1 MPIRSFASR
10 RERARAQARE
20 DILVAAA
27 EVFARRGY
35 AAATLAELAAAA
47 GFAAPSLYRYFES
60 KEQIFASLVELGTR
74 ELAATFAAPVDR
86 DLPLAARLEAL
97 LAAQLRMVESRRT
110 VFAVLRAGQ
119 ESGAPGTP
127 GLEAGLALYAELLAG
142 WLRRN
147 AVPRELRLPPEV
159 AARAFAGVAFAFNPP
174 DEEPGGAQRARL
186 VVSLALEGI
195 STPAARRRGATPW
208 IAAATSPSPSSP
220 PSRRPARRAPRRRR
234 SRSPAPPSAPFA

>member
-1 MPIRSFASR
+1 MPIRSSESR

-60 KEQIFASLVELGTR
+60 KEQIFASLVELASR

-86 DLPLAARLEAL
+86 GVPLAARLEGL
-97 LAAQLRMVESRRT
+97 LAAQLRMVESRRV
-110 VFAVLRAGQ
+110 VFAVLRGA
-119 ESGAPGTP
+119 EASGAPGMPTRD
-127 GLEAGLALYAELLAG
+127 AGLGLYSELLAG

-147 AVPRELRLPPEV
+147 AVPRELRVPPGV

-174 DEEPGGAQRARL
+174 DEEPGGAERARL

-195 STPAARRRGATPW
+195 STPAARRRGAAPW
-208 IAAATSPSPSSP
+208 TAAATSPSPSSP

-234 SRSPAPPSAPFA
+234 SRSPAPPPAPSA